1 MINNPIIYKFLKD
14 FTNHRKKT
22 KKEDLSPTFL
32 NTGTTEKTFQETGKQ
47 DSVEHLLKSSSSI

>member
-14 FTNHRKKT
+14 FTNRRKKT